1 MIKRILVTG
10 GCGFIGSHLC
20 EFLLHKGHTITVI
33 DNLST
38 SSINNL
44 SFAKKRIEV
53 IKCSVEHFDLN
64 QLGSVDGVFHLAA
77 QASVPVSISNFKES
91 SSANMLSTISVI
103 NFCSSLGIP
112 LVFASSSAVYGNL
125 HLGDEAGDVD
135 LMNPYAADK
144 YFGEKYCEVAKKI
157 NGLNYAALRFFN
169 VYGPRQDPSN
179 PYSGVISIFAD
190 RLLKN
195 IDITIN
201 GGEQTRD
208 FIFVKDVVR
217 RLWSAF
223 DILEQGDTGFSCNI
237 LSGKSCTIN
246 ELAETMIAIT
256 GSSSKKLYQELPYG
270 DPMTSLGAVQR
281 MNKLLGEIETT
292 KLEDGISQ
300 TLDWVQAEHD

>member
-1 MIKRILVTG
+1 MIKKILVTG

-20 EFLLHKGHTITVI
+20 EFLLQKGHKVIVI

-44 SFAKKRIEV
+44 SFAEKRIEL
-53 IKCSVEHFDLN
+53 IECSVENFDLN
-64 QLGSVDGVFHLAA
+64 QLGSIDGVFHLAA
-77 QASVPVSISNFKES
+77 QASVPLSISNFQES

-103 NFCSSLGIP
+103 NFCSSFGIP

-125 HLGDEAGDVD
+125 NLGDEEGDVD
-135 LMNPYAADK
+135 LLNPYAADK
-144 YFGEKYCEVAKKI
+144 YFGEKYCEVARKL

-195 IDITIN
+195 KDITIN
-201 GGEQTRD
+201 GGGQTRD
-208 FIFVKDVVR
+208 FIFVKDVVS

-223 DILEQGDTGFSCNI
+223 VILEQEDTGFSCNV
-237 LSGKSCTIN
+237 LSGKSCTID

-256 GSSSKKLYQELPYG
+256 GSSAKKLYQELPCG
-270 DPMTSLGAVQR
+270 DPMNSLGTVQQ
-281 MNKLLGEIETT
+281 MNKLLGHIAPT

-300 TLDWVQAEHD
+300 TLDWVQSEHD